1 MSNPLFPI
9 VGEKKESAPSCGMDS
24 MQVAPVAESPS
35 VHAGTGFA
43 GNVAL
48 VTLGCAKNLVDSEVM
63 LGVLQAKG
71 FRSVPE
77 AELADLIVVN
87 TCAFLQS
94 AVEEGIDTILDLQQ
108 FKKSGRCKKLIVAGC
123 MVERYR
129 KELEEALPEVDRFLS
144 TDELL
149 TVADEGSTSVDA
161 IDSARRPYFL
171 YDESMPRVISTQGS
185 SAYIKIA
192 EGCDRPCAFC
202 IIPKIRGEFRSRPI
216 PSVLSEAKHLVEG
229 GVRELNL
236 VAQDL
241 TAYGIDFEPGKRGK
255 PQLLDL
261 LEGFTALGKGKDF
274 WVRLLYAY
282 PIGVTEELLRTIVA
296 SPVLCNYLD
305 LPLQHISNAVLKRMN
320 RPLGERG
327 TRGLIEQMHA
337 LTPEIALRTTFIVGF
352 PGETEEDVRSL
363 EEFVSS
369 GFFTHVGVFP
379 YSQEPESKAYH
390 FEEQVPDELKE
401 ERVQRIMDCQKRI
414 VRARNEKLLGKEVR
428 VLVEGYHEESELLLA
443 ARTEWQA
450 PGVDGVVIINDVDE
464 ALRDENGE
472 MDEAHLRGK
481 FGLATITETTDYDL
495 VATLQ
500 KIDV

>member
-1 MSNPLFPI
+1 MSNRLFPI
-9 VGEKKESAPSCGMDS
+9 VSEKKEGGTSSCSVNSVNVM
-24 MQVAPVAESPS
+24 PVADSAS
-35 VHAGTGFA
+35 VHASPGFA

-63 LGVLQAKG
+63 LGVLQSKG

-77 AELADLIVVN
+77 AEAADLIIVN

-94 AVEEGIDTILDLQQ
+94 AVEEGLDTILDLQQ

-129 KELEEALPEVDRFLS
+129 KELEEALPEVDRFIS

-149 TVADEGSTSVDA
+149 TVADEGNTTAAA

-202 IIPKIRGEFRSRPI
+202 IIPKIRGEFRSRPVS
-216 PSVLSEAKHLVEG
+216 SVLTEAKQLVDG
-229 GVRELNL
+229 GVKELNL

-241 TAYGIDFEPGKRGK
+241 TAYGIDFEEGKRGK
-255 PQLLDL
+255 PKL
-261 LEGFTALGKGKDF
+261 LELLESFAGMKGDKDF

-282 PIGVTEELLRTIVA
+282 PIGVTEELLRAIVA
-296 SPVLCNYLD
+296 SPVICNYLD

-327 TRGLIEQMHA
+327 TRGLIEQMHK
-337 LTPEIALRTTFIVGF
+337 LTPEIALRTTFILGF

-379 YSQEPESKAYH
+379 YSQEPESKAYV
-390 FEEQVPDELKE
+390 FEDQVPDELKQ
-401 ERVQRIMDCQKRI
+401 ERVQRIMDCQKQI
-414 VRARNEKLLGKEVR
+414 VRKRNESLLGKELK
-428 VLVEGYHEESELLLA
+428 VLVEGYHEESDLLLS
-443 ARTEWQA
+443 ARAEWQA
-450 PGVDGVVIINDVDE
+450 PEIDGVVIINDVE
-464 ALRDENGE
+464 ESLRDENGE
-472 MDEAHLRGK
+472 MNESLLRGR
-481 FGLATITETTDYDL
+481 FGLATVTEATDYDL

-500 KIDV
+500 KIY